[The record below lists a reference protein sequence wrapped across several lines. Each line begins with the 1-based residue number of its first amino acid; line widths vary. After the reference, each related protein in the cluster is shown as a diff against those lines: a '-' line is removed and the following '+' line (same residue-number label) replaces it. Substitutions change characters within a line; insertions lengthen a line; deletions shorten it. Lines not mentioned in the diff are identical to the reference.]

1 MGEATGRL
9 KVMMPLVDA
18 MSVWPHLCSLL
29 LNHAL
34 LAAYKSGD
42 PVLVKHG
49 TRVVK
54 VSESRLLAEWA
65 AFESGNLH
73 QPDRLSRALDKM
85 HELCKAQAF
94 KQVASKQAASKKKK

>member
-1 MGEATGRL
+1 MEEAMGSL

-18 MSVWPHLCSLL
+18 MSVRPHLCSLL

-42 PVLVKHG
+42 LVLVKCG

-54 VSESRLLAEWA
+54 VTESRLLAEWA
-65 AFESGNLH
+65 VFESGNLH
-73 QPDRLSRALDKM
+73 
-85 HELCKAQAF
+85 
-94 KQVASKQAASKKKK
+94 